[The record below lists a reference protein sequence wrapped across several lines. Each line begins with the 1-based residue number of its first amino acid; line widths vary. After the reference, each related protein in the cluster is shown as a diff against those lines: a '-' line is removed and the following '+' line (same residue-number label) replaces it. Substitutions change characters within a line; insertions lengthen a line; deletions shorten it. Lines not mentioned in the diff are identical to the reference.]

1 MYNSHPSVPVADEK
15 TTTIDA
21 FLARIANSA
30 RIARESRI
38 REYLSLFPD
47 IADVASYAVEAA
59 RRRFPNAQLVLDVY
73 QDPEIDDEYL
83 VLYVR
88 MPHYDDSVMERIAA
102 AEAEYLDMLADK
114 SGWIQLTT
122 DFRTPNE

>member
-1 MYNSHPSVPVADEK
+1 VYSSHPSVSVADENAA
-15 TTTIDA
+15 TIDA
-21 FLARIANSA
+21 FLARIVNSA
-30 RIARESRI
+30 QIACESRI

-47 IADVASYAVEAA
+47 LADVASYAVEAA
-59 RRRFPNAQLVLDVY
+59 RRRFPDAQLVLDVY

-88 MPHYDDSVMERIAA
+88 MPHYDDSVMERIAT

-122 DFRTPNE
+122 DFQTPNE

>member
-1 MYNSHPSVPVADEK
+1 MYSSHPSVPVADESK
-15 TTTIDA
+15 ATIDA
-21 FLARIANSA
+21 FLARIANSVL
-30 RIARESRI
+30 IASESRV
-38 REYLSLFPD
+38 REYLLHAAN
-47 IADVASYAVEAA
+47 IAEVVSHAVEAA
-59 RRRFPNAQLVLDVY
+59 QRRFPDAQLVLDVY

-88 MPHYDDSVMERIAA
+88 MLHYDDSVMERIAA

>member
-59 RRRFPNAQLVLDVY
+59 RRRFPHAQLVLDVY

>member
-1 MYNSHPSVPVADEK
+1 VYSSHPSVPVADENAAA
-15 TTTIDA
+15 INA
-21 FLARIANSA
+21 FLARIVNSA
-30 RIARESRI
+30 QIACESRI
-38 REYLSLFPD
+38 REYLSLF
-47 IADVASYAVEAA
+47 ADTAEVAFHAVEAA
-59 RRRFPNAQLVLDVY
+59 RRRFPDAQLVLDVY

-102 AEAEYLDMLADK
+102 AEAEYLDVLADK

>member
-1 MYNSHPSVPVADEK
+1 VPVADEK

-59 RRRFPNAQLVLDVY
+59 RRRFPHAQLVLDVY

>member
-30 RIARESRI
+30 QIARESRI

-59 RRRFPNAQLVLDVY
+59 RRRFPHAQLVLDVY

-88 MPHYDDSVMERIAA
+88 MPHYDDSVMERIAT

>member
-15 TTTIDA
+15 TATIDA

-30 RIARESRI
+30 QIARESQV
-38 REYLSLFPD
+38 REYLSLFAD

-59 RRRFPNAQLVLDVY
+59 RRRFPDAQLVLDVY

>member
-1 MYNSHPSVPVADEK
+1 MYSSHPSVPVADESK
-15 TTTIDA
+15 ATIDA
-21 FLARIANSA
+21 FLARIANSVL
-30 RIARESRI
+30 IASESRI
-38 REYLSLFPD
+38 REYLLHFVDLAEVVSH
-47 IADVASYAVEAA
+47 AVETAQ
-59 RRRFPNAQLVLDVY
+59 RHFPEAQLVLDVY

-88 MPHYDDSVMERIAA
+88 VPHYDDSVMERIAA

>member
-30 RIARESRI
+30 QIARESRI

>member
-1 MYNSHPSVPVADEK
+1 VYSSHPSVPVADENAAA
-15 TTTIDA
+15 INA
-21 FLARIANSA
+21 FLARIVNSA
-30 RIARESRI
+30 QIACESRI
-38 REYLSLFPD
+38 REYLSLF
-47 IADVASYAVEAA
+47 ADTAEVAFHAVEAA
-59 RRRFPNAQLVLDVY
+59 RRRFPDAQLVLDVY

>member
-1 MYNSHPSVPVADEK
+1 VYNSHPSVPVADEK

-59 RRRFPNAQLVLDVY
+59 RRRFPHAQLVLDVY

>member
-30 RIARESRI
+30 QIAREARV
-38 REYLSLFPD
+38 REYLSLFAD